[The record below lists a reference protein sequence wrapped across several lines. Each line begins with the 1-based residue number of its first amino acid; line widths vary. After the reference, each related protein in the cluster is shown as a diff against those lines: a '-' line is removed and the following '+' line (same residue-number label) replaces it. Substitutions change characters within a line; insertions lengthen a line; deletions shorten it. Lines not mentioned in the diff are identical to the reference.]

1 MRRAR
6 VNPQI
11 LPHAVICAVH
21 AVKAPRRAPL
31 GLVSDLVLS
40 QLSNSRAVLW
50 VLLGVLA
57 SGAGAT
63 AVAAEGDDD
72 AEGGGPLQER
82 RERREA
88 ADRQRREDDRS
99 LAPPPVVSDVH
110 FEIVDDGRFP
120 VVQRIKRVA
129 NGRGDNAVRTAM
141 AQEET
146 TGFSSMPFL
155 RLFSE
160 HPPLDIEHLDE
171 DGLAVELWYA
181 HNGYFDA
188 KVMGW
193 EVETLREARALPWL
207 PHHWT
212 VDWLRR
218 PEAVRLTGYIE
229 EGPAVTLRE
238 ITVTGLEEQGRPL
251 QIKVERSVDDL
262 VGDTFTLS
270 APYDLAALIETLLQD
285 QSYARAEA
293 EVQVQ
298 VYPELGVADV
308 RIVAIP
314 GPFCRFGEV
323 TLTGNVAVDP
333 ALIEEHIKVEEG
345 KAWSPQDLK
354 DTQTA
359 LFNLGTFAVVQ
370 TLPDLSVPS
379 NTIPVEVRVT
389 ESRFRRAR
397 FGGGFSFESNSA
409 ELRARSTFSHTNLG
423 GRLIRLEAAAEGGVK
438 GFTQNGQASAFT
450 LVSATRGIFEDR
462 TEALDS
468 VTAATSS
475 RFEGGPVASLST
487 SLVVPSFLGQPALT
501 LTPKASVVLDR
512 DVGQVTRSLQVAPA
526 LTWRANRYLSFTPS
540 LNAERWNTELEF
552 TDEDNP
558 QLSDKDLDYTLIYWR
573 LQATL
578 DHRDHPIYTRRG
590 YYAQFG
596 VSDAGR
602 SVLPGLTFTK
612 AEVDLRGYT
621 SVMRPTRATLAT
633 RVAVRVAVPWGDDP
647 ELSFVPYNELYFMG
661 GPDTVRGWA
670 ADYMS
675 SRACFTRSGED
686 INGDG
691 VADGPLADT
700 DCYTVS
706 PDEPSLEVYP
716 RGSQAVMFGTVEYR
730 ISGPFSIDYAAFV
743 DVGSFIPDLNEP
755 DLNPLKHIY
764 PSVGVGMRYR
774 SPIGPLRLDV
784 GYRLVKPTGQFAA
797 DRRWAI
803 HLAFQEAF

>member
-1 MRRAR
+1 MSRAR
-6 VNPQI
+6 VNPWI
-11 LPHAVICAVH
+11 LSPAAICA
-21 AVKAPRRAPL
+21 AREGKGPRGASL

-40 QLSNSRAVLW
+40 QLSYSRAVLW
-50 VLLGVLA
+50 VLLGVIA
-57 SGAGAT
+57 SGAGAV

-72 AEGGGPLQER
+72 DGGGGRLQER
-82 RERREA
+82 RQRRDA
-88 ADRQRREDDRS
+88 ADRQRREDDQA
-99 LAPPPVVSDVH
+99 LAPPPVVSDIH

-120 VVQRIKRVA
+120 AFQRLRRIA
-129 NGRGDNAVRTAM
+129 NGRGDNTVRTAM
-141 AQEET
+141 SQEET
-146 TGFSSMPFL
+146 TGFASMPFI

-160 HPPLDIEHLDE
+160 HPPLDIERLDE
-171 DGLAVELWYA
+171 EGLAVELWYA

-188 KVMGW
+188 RVMGW
-193 EVETLREARALPWL
+193 EVETLREARPLTWM

-218 PEAVRLTGYIE
+218 PEAVRLTGYVE
-229 EGPAVTLRE
+229 EGPAVLLRD
-238 ITVTGLEEQGRPL
+238 ITIIGLEEQGRPL
-251 QIKVERSVDDL
+251 QIKVQRSADDL
-262 VGDTFTLS
+262 KGDTATLS
-270 APYDLAALIETLLQD
+270 APYDLAALIETLLQE

-308 RIVAIP
+308 TIVAVP

-323 TLTGNVAVDP
+323 SLTGVVAVDP
-333 ALIEEHIKVEEG
+333 ALMEEHVKVEEG

-397 FGGGFSFESNSA
+397 LGGGFSFETNSA

-423 GRLIRLEAAAEGGVK
+423 GRLIRLEAEAEGGVK

-450 LVSATRGIFEDR
+450 LVTATRGIFEDR
-462 TEALDS
+462 SEALDS
-468 VTAATSS
+468 VSAATSS

-487 SLVVPSFLGQPALT
+487 SLVVPYFLGKPALT
-501 LTPKASVVLDR
+501 LTPKAALVLDR

-526 LTWRANRYLSFTPS
+526 LTWRATRYLSFTPS

-552 TDEDNP
+552 IDEDNP
-558 QLSDKDLDYTLIYWR
+558 QLSEKDLDYTLIYWR
-573 LQATL
+573 MQATL

-590 YYAQFG
+590 YYAQLA

-602 SVLPGLTFTK
+602 SVLPGLTFSK
-612 AEVDLRGYT
+612 AEVDLRSYK

-633 RVAVRVAVPWGDDP
+633 RVAARVAVPWGDDP
-647 ELSFVPYNELYFMG
+647 ELSFVPYNELYFLG

-675 SRACFTRSGED
+675 SRACFTRTGED
-686 INGDG
+686 IDGDG
-691 VADGPLADT
+691 VANGPLTDT

-706 PDEPSLEVYP
+706 PDEPSLQVFP
-716 RGSQAVMFGTVEYR
+716 RGSQAVLFGTVEYR

-743 DVGSFIPDLNEP
+743 DVGSFVPDLNAA
-755 DLNPLKHIY
+755 DLDLFKHIY

-784 GYRLVKPTGQFAA
+784 GYRLVKPTGQFAS
-797 DRRWAI
+797 DRRWGL